1 MITRI
6 EGTLESVKDDYIV
19 VGVNGIYYQ
28 IFLSSGVV
36 QKLRSSKKNG
46 DTISLYILYYIEGG
60 FGVGNQFPRLVG
72 FLSEIDR
79 EFFEKFVTVRGLGE
93 RKALKCLTLP
103 IKDIAVAIELG
114 NVNVLSSLPGI
125 GKRMAEKI
133 IAELKGKLS
142 MYALMKDSE
151 PLTVK
156 EEKAFDFKNETLEI
170 LTKNLGYKKKE
181 AEELMYAALYKDK
194 NIKTSEEL
202 INYIY
207 SLKK

>member
-1 MITRI
+1 
-6 EGTLESVKDDYIV
+6 
-19 VGVNGIYYQ
+19 
-28 IFLSSGVV
+28 
-36 QKLRSSKKNG
+36 
-46 DTISLYILYYIEGG
+46 
-60 FGVGNQFPRLVG
+60 
-72 FLSEIDR
+72 
-79 EFFEKFVTVRGLGE
+79 
-93 RKALKCLTLP
+93 
-103 IKDIAVAIELG
+103 G